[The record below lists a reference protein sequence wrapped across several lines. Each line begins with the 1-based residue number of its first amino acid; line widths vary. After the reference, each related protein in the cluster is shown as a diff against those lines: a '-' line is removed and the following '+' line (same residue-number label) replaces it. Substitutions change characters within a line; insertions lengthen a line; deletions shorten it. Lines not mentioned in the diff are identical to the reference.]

1 MANWDAGLYKSFK
14 GPQEGHRLQ
23 FRAEFYNTM
32 NSPRFALPTRS
43 AQSLAFGRITST
55 YNPFNFVGAS
65 RLDDTARM
73 VQFSLRYT
81 F

>member
-1 MANWDAGLYKSFK
+1 MPGDAPYSL
-14 GPQEGHRLQ
+14 L
-23 FRAEFYNTM
+23 NT
-32 NSPRFALPTRS
+32 PRFALPTRS

-73 VQFSLRYT
+73 LQVSLRYV